1 MKEPREPRP
10 TETAQFQQHSGRE
23 NRLTFSVLGDAN
35 LIHSF
40 WGRPGSQSD
49 ICLSLKSNRN
59 YLNTLTAGFP
69 SRKIHSLRQ
78 VHSNRTLIVDGGEQ
92 KESEVPGHDAIFTNR
107 RDIYIAITV
116 ADCLPIF
123 AYDGKNQIAG
133 LIHAGWRGTFLG
145 IAARAIREASS
156 TLGFAASRAKFV
168 LGPCIQS
175 CCFKVSS
182 DVATLFRDEHVASRT
197 GSAFVDIPSVNR
209 SQILQAG
216 ARPENI
222 HVVPE
227 CTYCN
232 PERFYSYRR
241 TGDLTQKMIAL
252 MGLS

>member
-1 MKEPREPRP
+1 
-10 TETAQFQQHSGRE
+10 
-23 NRLTFSVLGDAN
+23 
-35 LIHSF
+35 
-40 WGRPGSQSD
+40 
-49 ICLSLKSNRN
+49 LKSDRN
-59 YLNTLTAGFP
+59 YPNTLTAGFP

-78 VHSNRTLIVDGGEQ
+78 VHSNRTLIVDRGDRNEP
-92 KESEVPGHDAIFTNR
+92 KVSGHDAIFTKR

-133 LIHAGWRGTFLG
+133 LIHAGWRGTMLG

-156 TLGFAASRAKFV
+156 TLGFVASQAKFV

-175 CCFKVSS
+175 CCFKVST
-182 DVATLFRDEHVASRT
+182 DVAILFPYEHVAGRD

-216 ARPENI
+216 ARPENLHI
-222 HVVPE
+222 VPE

-241 TGDLTQKMIAL
+241 TRDLTQKMVAL